1 MPAVTSCPPAPPVA
15 QTPVAVR
22 LLEEGKRPGELMPIE
37 EDEHGTY
44 ILNSRDLRALEH
56 VERLVSMGI
65 DSLKIEGRTKSHYYV
80 ARTTQAY
87 RRAIDDA
94 AAGRPFD
101 AALLASLENLSNRGY
116 TDGFLQRHHDHEY
129 QNYLES
135 CSTSI
140 RQRFVGELVGYDPAS
155 GLAEVDVRNKFAV
168 GDELELI
175 LPGGNRSFR
184 LERMFDRDGEGMH
197 EAPGGGYRVRIPLDE
212 PDCAMGLL
220 ARSL

>member
-1 MPAVTSCPPAPPVA
+1 
-15 QTPVAVR
+15 
-22 LLEEGKRPGELMPIE
+22 
-37 EDEHGTY
+37 
-44 ILNSRDLRALEH
+44 
-56 VERLVSMGI
+56 MGI

-101 AALLASLENLSNRGY
+101 AMLLAGLENLSNRGY
-116 TDGFLQRHHDHEY
+116 TDGFLQRHPDHEY

-135 CSTSI
+135 CSTST
-140 RQRFVGELVGYDPAS
+140 RQRFVGELTGYDPAS
-155 GLAEVDVRNKFAV
+155 GLAGVDVRNKFAV

-184 LERMFDRDGEGMH
+184 LERMFDRKGEGIR
-197 EAPGGGYRVRIPLDE
+197 EAPGGGHHVRIPLDV

-220 ARSL
+220 ARRL